1 MGNIYVAAGLKT
13 PVAPYP
19 VFLCDLAMIFIS
31 STSIYCEVRLGF
43 RSASFLSKGA
53 NAGGVQSACMNACKY
68 AIGKATM
75 QMSRDQVTVSGRMY
89 LSSQL
94 QPDRKTQV
102 LVR

>member
-1 MGNIYVAAGLKT
+1 MQLLSRDGGRI
-13 PVAPYP
+13 
-19 VFLCDLAMIFIS
+19 
-31 STSIYCEVRLGF
+31 GF

-53 NAGGVQSACMNACKY
+53 KSGGVQSACMNACIY

-75 QMSRDQVTVSGRMY
+75 QMSRDPATVSGRMY

-102 LVR
+102 VVR